1 MTKRIEVPGLSGQTY
16 GYARLADA
24 GTLPSQAAVIV
35 VAEFRRN
42 VLHIHHVGQTD
53 YLPRKDWGPVLDRI
67 RAETRHVEVLYRLN
81 IARAVREA
89 EAEDIRR
96 LQQKSRTEAA
106 TCSRRPATSRKVVR
120 APSSA
125 NLIETSAEA

>member
-1 MTKRIEVPGLSGQTY
+1 MRKRIEVPGLSGQTY
-16 GYARLADA
+16 DYARLADA
-24 GTLPSQAAVIV
+24 GTLPSQAAVVV

-42 VLHIHHVGQTD
+42 GLRIHHVSQTD
-53 YLPRKDWGPVLDRI
+53 YLPRKDWGPALDRI

-81 IARAVREA
+81 IAHAVREA

-96 LQQKSRTEAA
+96 LQQKSRTEA

-120 APSSA
+120 ALSSA
-125 NLIETSAEA
+125 DLIEASPET

>member
-1 MTKRIEVPGLSGQTY
+1 MRKRIEVPGLSGQTY
-16 GYARLADA
+16 DYARLADA
-24 GTLPSQAAVIV
+24 GTLPSQAAVVV

-42 VLHIHHVGQTD
+42 GLRIHHVSQTD
-53 YLPRKDWGPVLDRI
+53 YLPREDWGPVLDRI

-81 IARAVREA
+81 IAHAVREA

-106 TCSRRPATSRKVVR
+106 CSRRPAASRKVVR
-120 APSSA
+120 APSAA
-125 NLIETSAEA
+125 NLIGASPET

>member
-1 MTKRIEVPGLSGQTY
+1 MRKRIEVPGLSGQTY
-16 GYARLADA
+16 DYARLADA
-24 GTLPSQAAVIV
+24 GTLPSQAAVVV

-42 VLHIHHVGQTD
+42 GLRIHHVSQTD
-53 YLPRKDWGPVLDRI
+53 YLPREDWGPVLDRI

-81 IARAVREA
+81 IAHAVREA

-106 TCSRRPATSRKVVR
+106 CSRRPAASRKVVR
-120 APSSA
+120 APSAA
-125 NLIETSAEA
+125 NLVGASPET